1 MVSSKPLPGVKTVLQ
16 GKDDKN
22 RPIFSVLLKRT
33 YDIHQSE
40 HLSRAAKDRPF
51 VQNDLYYDD
60 GDPEWAT
67 VKYESEFAAFKSQTD
82 VVIIGKAFAPQG
94 KPAQKFEVLVEVGD
108 NRKALCIF
116 GDRQCLYRH
125 TSAPAF
131 TDPVPV
137 VEVPVHYE
145 RAYGGKDM
153 KSTPEAPFYYPRN
166 HAGLGVVI
174 KNTKETVDGL
184 RLPNI
189 EDPQDL
195 LTPERVII
203 GEPERWHAQP
213 LPDGLGWFQR
223 TWYPRCSFVG
233 AMPAYLGVDTIL
245 REETLGLVPKGQVG
259 LAWQYK
265 LPMFDLRFNN
275 GASRGMK
282 FPHLVGGETIK
293 LTNLTP
299 AGLLTF
305 KLTEETPSMT
315 LDIGLGE
322 NQLQVFL
329 DTVIIRLE
337 EMQVDL
343 IWRGAHLYPGFDW
356 LPEMKKMVSE
366 IS

>member
-1 MVSSKPLPGVKTVLQ
+1 MVNSVSAPGVRTVLQ
-16 GKDDKN
+16 GRNDKN
-22 RPIFSVLLKRT
+22 QPIFSVLFKRT
-33 YDIHQSE
+33 YDINQSE
-40 HLSRAAKDRPF
+40 PLSPAEKARPF

-67 VKYESEFAAFKSQTD
+67 VKYESEFTAFKTQTD

-94 KPAQKFEVLVEVGD
+94 KPAHQFDVVVEVAEK
-108 NRKALCIF
+108 RKTLCIF
-116 GDRQCLYRH
+116 GDRHCLHRH
-125 TSAPAF
+125 NASPAF
-131 TDPVPV
+131 TDPVPF
-137 VEVPVHYE
+137 VEVPVQYE

-153 KSTPEAPFYYPRN
+153 QSNPEAPFYYPRN
-166 HAGLGVVI
+166 HVGVGVVV
-174 KNTKETVDGL
+174 KNIKETVEGL

-195 LTPERVII
+195 LTPERIII
-203 GEPERWHAQP
+203 GDPERWPVQP
-213 LPDGLGWFQR
+213 LADGLGWFQR

-233 AMPAYLGVDTIL
+233 AMPAYLGVDTVL
-245 REETLGLVPKGQVG
+245 REEVLGLVPKGQVG

-275 GASRGMK
+275 GASRGLM
-282 FPHLVGGETIK
+282 FPHLGGGETIR

-299 AGLLTF
+299 AGLLEF
-305 KLTEETPSMT
+305 KLPEETPSMM

-329 DTVIIRLE
+329 DTVIVRLE

-343 IWRGAHLYPGFDW
+343 ICRGAHVYPGFDW
-356 LPEMKKMVSE
+356 LPEMKKMVTE